1 MEASYFGAKQGKK
14 KKKKHYSHEHI
25 DANLLF
31 CSYQLSGA
39 VLVLLNEL
47 SAGEDSRLH
56 S

>member
-1 MEASYFGAKQGKK
+1 M
-14 KKKKHYSHEHI
+14 HYSWEHI

-39 VLVLLNEL
+39 VLVVLNES